1 MPGGRRTKLTRE
13 RIERICEQVRKGV
26 PYETAARLAGI
37 DPSTFYR
44 WKRRGEQAKRG
55 LYREFWEA
63 LQQADAEAEAT
74 LIEETKKEKG
84 GPRWIL
90 ERRWPERWGQ
100 RVDVK
105 WSGEPLQRVVF
116 DLSQIPEDDLRR
128 FLQVVLDADS

>member
-1 MPGGRRTKLTRE
+1 MARRTKLTPE
-13 RIERICEQVRKGV
+13 RTKRICDQVRKGV

-44 WKRRGEQAKRG
+44 WKARGERAKRG

-63 LQQADAEAEAT
+63 LQQADAEAEAA
-74 LIEETKKEKG
+74 LIEETKKERG

-100 RVDVK
+100 KVDVK
-105 WSGEPLQRVVF
+105 FEGTVFAVDWGIPDGDETEPGDPR
-116 DLSQIPEDDLRR
+116 P
-128 FLQVVLDADS
+128 DAQEA